1 MNQKK
6 VKALRRALKQN
17 GVTATERSYD
27 EGRGSIKTLADGKR
41 YAVTG
46 TITLSPQCGRAMY
59 KRLKNA

>member
-17 GVTATERSYD
+17 GVNVNERSYD
-27 EGRGSIKTLADGKR
+27 EGRGSVKTLADGKK

-46 TITLSPQCGRAMY
+46 TAVLNPQCGRATY
-59 KRLKNA
+59 QRLKSA